1 MLRPFDFEKKSKPVT
16 WCVDEL
22 IASDTL
28 NFFISKAGV
37 GKSFLVEYLAVCI
50 VYGYDFLGMKTEPSN
65 VLLIDQDTPK
75 DVLYRRLRRFAA
87 YMKKRKFKLKRQLFT
102 QSMKGYSLSDGS
114 LLRRIADT
122 DNVSVVIID
131 SLNSVSGTLDVNKT
145 RDMTVLSELKSA
157 AVKEGKTLIIIHH
170 ISEHVDMTVDE
181 IMTTSDTNKLTM
193 GNSIINQQ
201 ADTLF
206 YLTSKTH
213 SSLSELNV
221 RPVAKRV
228 ALGVKPFIALLIE
241 KGDRLHFRFR
251 GLYEE
256 RLQSLCEVDRDIL
269 RLFSKIPQKRRTY
282 QVFYDMGQKHGI
294 YSVRHSLKRLE
305 KRGLLVEH
313 KENPKLFTYE
323 LGKKGLRSG
332 G

>member
-22 IASDTL
+22 IASNTL
-28 NFFISKAGV
+28 NFFVSKAGV
-37 GKSFLVEYLAVCI
+37 GKSFLAEYLAVCI
-50 VYGYDFLGMKTEPSN
+50 VYGHDFLGMKTEPSN

-75 DVLYRRLRRFAA
+75 DVLYRRLRRFAE
-87 YMKKRKFKLKRQLFT
+87 YMKKRELKQKRQLFT
-102 QSMKGYSLSDGS
+102 QSMNGYSLSDGS
-114 LLRRIADT
+114 LKRRILDA

-145 RDMTVLSELKSA
+145 QDMSVISELKNA
-157 AVKEGKTLIIIHH
+157 VVKEGKTLLIIHH
-170 ISEHVDMTVDE
+170 ISEHVNMTADE

-206 YLTSKTH
+206 YLTGKSH
-213 SSLSELNV
+213 SSLSELYV

-228 ALGVKPFIALLIE
+228 ALETKPFIAFLIE
-241 KGDRLHFRFR
+241 KGDRLHFRFK

-256 RLQSLCEVDRDIL
+256 RPQSLCDVDRDIL
-269 RLFSKIPQKRRTY
+269 RLFSKMPKKRRTY
-282 QVFYDMGQKHGI
+282 QVFYDMGSKHGI
-294 YSVRHSLKRLE
+294 YSVRHSLRRLA
-305 KRGLLVEH
+305 KRGFLIEH
-313 KENPKLFTYE
+313 KENPMLFTYE
-323 LGKKGLRSG
+323 LGKKGLGCG